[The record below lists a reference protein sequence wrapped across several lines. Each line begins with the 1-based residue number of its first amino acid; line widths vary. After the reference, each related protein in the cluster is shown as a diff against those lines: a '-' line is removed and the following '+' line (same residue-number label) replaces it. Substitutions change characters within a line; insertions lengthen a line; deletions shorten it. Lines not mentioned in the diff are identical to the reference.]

1 MKIISDIK
9 DKNVI
14 VSPLDWGLG
23 HSSRIIPVIRELKKN
38 SNRVIIVCGK
48 GSFCFLKTEL
58 PDFEIIAL
66 TEKHIKYPKTK
77 INFFTVLNWGIAM
90 FFNTINEHRKVK
102 KITKEKNIQVIIS
115 DNRYGLNFKNLDCY
129 IVTHQIAPKA
139 PQGMKFLQKISDII
153 FRKVLKRF
161 KKVLIPDFEDGF
173 SLTGSLAGDLK
184 GENYQKIGILSR
196 LSGLTPTKK
205 STTKY
210 DFLVLISGQEMQRT
224 VFENILIEHAKK
236 TDKKILFVR
245 GVFSEEKLEDFN
257 NVKFYNFLT
266 GNSLEQAFLE
276 SETVICRAGYSTLCD
291 LCALEKKAVIIPTPG
306 QSEQEFLAER
316 LDGKF
321 GFKTVKQ
328 TDLEKLKNVFTFA
341 AFNC

>member
-38 SNRVIIVCGK
+38 SNRVTIVCGK

-66 TEKHIKYPKTK
+66 TEKRIKYPSTK
-77 INFFTVLNWGIAM
+77 INFFTVINWVFTM
-90 FFNTINEHRKVK
+90 TFNTINEHK
-102 KITKEKNIQVIIS
+102 KIKKIIKEKNTQIIIS
-115 DNRYGLNFKNLDCY
+115 DNRYGLYFKNLDCY
-129 IVTHQIAPKA
+129 IVTHQIAPKV
-139 PQGMKFLQKISDII
+139 PHGIRFLQKISDYI
-153 FRKVLKRF
+153 FKKVLKKF
-161 KKVLIPDFEDGF
+161 KQVLIPDFEDGF

-184 GENYQKIGILSR
+184 GENYAKIGILSR
-196 LSGLTPTKK
+196 FSGLISAEK
-205 STTKY
+205 SIKKY

-245 GVFSEEKLEDFN
+245 GVFSKEKLEDFN
-257 NVKFYNFLT
+257 NVIFYNSLT
-266 GNSLEQAFLE
+266 GSSLEEAFLK
-276 SETVICRAGYSTLCD
+276 SEIVICRAGYSTLCD
-291 LCALEKKAVIIPTPG
+291 LCALQKKAVIIPTPG

-316 LDGKF
+316 LNGKF

-341 AFNC
+341 ELNC